1 METNRIEIDTNFS
14 YEIDYQNLHRTGTW
28 TLITIYKNGQLYGG
42 TSHKGRLPEEECLK
56 EVKKFIAM
64 YNS

>member
-14 YEIDYQNLHRTGTW
+14 YEIDYQNLLKAGTW
-28 TLITIYKNGQLYGG
+28 TMITIFKNGQLYGG
-42 TSHKGRLPEEECLK
+42 SSHKGKLFAEECLK
-56 EVKKFIAM
+56 NAKNFIAI